1 MVILKDTFHPYFAR
15 VTKVSHAFIICSP
28 NRRKRTA
35 KLFIIKLV
43 KKRECVQMNILEANK
58 IHKSYGNKFNKQEV
72 LKGVDINIEK
82 GEFVSI
88 MGASGSGK
96 TTLLNV
102 LSSID
107 KTSHGTIL
115 INGNEITGMKEKQL
129 AEFRKNHLGFIFQ
142 EYNLLDTL
150 TVKENI
156 LLPLSITKISKK
168 EADQKFKTVAAELG
182 IYELKDKYPN
192 EISGGQKQRTSAA
205 RAFIHEPSIIFADEP
220 TGALDSKSASDLL
233 NKLSELNEK
242 RKATIIMVT
251 HDPVAASYCTRV
263 IFIKDGQVYTQ
274 LNKGTESRKDFFN
287 DIMKT
292 QGILGGVQNEH

>member
-1 MVILKDTFHPYFAR
+1 
-15 VTKVSHAFIICSP
+15 
-28 NRRKRTA
+28 
-35 KLFIIKLV
+35 
-43 KKRECVQMNILEANK
+43 MNILEATK
-58 IHKSYGNKFNKQEV
+58 IHKSYGNKLNKQEV
-72 LKGVDINIEK
+72 LKGLDINVEK

-107 KTSHGTIL
+107 RVSGGTIT
-115 INGNEITGMKEKQL
+115 IEGKEMTAMKERQL
-129 AEFRKNHLGFIFQ
+129 AEFRKHHLGFIFQ
-142 EYNLLDTL
+142 DYNLLDTL

-156 LLPLSITKISKK
+156 LLPLSISKVSK
-168 EADQKFKTVAAELG
+168 RAADEMFLAVAMELG
-182 IYELKDKYPN
+182 ISDIKDKYPN

-233 NKLSELNEK
+233 NKLSEMNRN

-251 HDPVAASYCTRV
+251 HDPVAASFSSRV
-263 IFIKDGQVYTQ
+263 VFIKDGQIYTQ
-274 LNKGTESRKDFFN
+274 LNKGEQSRQTFFK

-292 QGILGGVQNEH
+292 QGVLGGVPNER

>member
-1 MVILKDTFHPYFAR
+1 MY
-15 VTKVSHAFIICSP
+15 
-28 NRRKRTA
+28 
-35 KLFIIKLV
+35 
-43 KKRECVQMNILEANK
+43 ILEATK
-58 IHKSYGNKFNKQEV
+58 IHKSYGNKFNRQEV
-72 LKGVDINIEK
+72 LTGVDIHIVK

-107 KTSHGTIL
+107 KVSDGSIN
-115 INGNEITGMKEKQL
+115 INGKDITRLKDKEL
-129 AEFRKNHLGFIFQ
+129 AEFRKQHLGFIFQ

-156 LLPLSITKISKK
+156 LLPLSISKISRQAAEQMFK
-168 EADQKFKTVAAELG
+168 ELATELG
-182 IYELKDKYPN
+182 IYEIRDKYPN

-233 NKLSELNEK
+233 NKLSELNGK
-242 RKATIIMVT
+242 RKATIAMVT
-251 HDPVAASYCTRV
+251 HDPIAASYSNRV
-263 IFIKDGQVYTQ
+263 IFIKDGRIYTQ
-274 LNKGTESRKDFFN
+274 LYKGEQSRNDFFK

-292 QGILGGVQNEH
+292 QGVLGGVQHEG

>member
-1 MVILKDTFHPYFAR
+1 MNSLISQACDNNVTRFVDLFGQSKDRNGGLSYN
-15 VTKVSHAFIICSP
+15 K
-28 NRRKRTA
+28 
-35 KLFIIKLV
+35 IKEQ
-43 KKRECVQMNILEANK
+43 RECVELVILEANK
-58 IHKSYGNKFNKQEV
+58 IHKSYGNKLNKQSV
-72 LKGVDINIEK
+72 LSGLTMSIEK

-107 KTSHGTIL
+107 KISSGTIK
-115 INGNEITGMKEKQL
+115 IEGTEISGMKEKQL

-156 LLPLSITKISKK
+156 LLPLSITRTTKK
-168 EADQKFKTVAAELG
+168 EAELRFQALATELG
-182 IYELKDKYPN
+182 IVDLKNKYPN

-233 NKLSELNEK
+233 NKLSELNQN
-242 RKATIIMVT
+242 RKATIVMVT
-251 HDPVAASYCTRV
+251 HDPVAASYCSRV
-263 IFIKDGQVYTQ
+263 IFIRDGQIYTQ
-274 LNKGTESRKDFFN
+274 LNKGEETRQAFFK

-292 QGILGGVQNEH
+292 QGVLGGVQNEY

>member
-1 MVILKDTFHPYFAR
+1 
-15 VTKVSHAFIICSP
+15 
-28 NRRKRTA
+28 
-35 KLFIIKLV
+35 
-43 KKRECVQMNILEANK
+43 MNILEANK
-58 IHKSYGNKFNKQEV
+58 IHKSYGNKLNKQEV
-72 LKGVDINIEK
+72 LKGIDIHIQK

-107 KTSHGTIL
+107 KVSHGTIK
-115 INGNEITGMKEKQL
+115 INEIEMTKMKEKQL
-129 AEFRKNHLGFIFQ
+129 AEFRKEHLGFIFQ

-156 LLPLSITKISKK
+156 LLPLSITKTPKK
-168 EADQKFKTVAAELG
+168 EANQRFQEVAAELG
-182 IYELKDKYPN
+182 ILELKDKYPN

-233 NKLSELNEK
+233 NKLSELNQK
-242 RKATIIMVT
+242 RNSTIIMVT
-251 HDPVAASYCTRV
+251 HDPVAASYCSRV
-263 IFIKDGQVYTQ
+263 VFIKDGQIYTQ
-274 LNKGTESRKDFFN
+274 LNKGEQERQNFFK

-292 QGILGGVQNEH
+292 QGLLGGVQYEH

>member
-1 MVILKDTFHPYFAR
+1 
-15 VTKVSHAFIICSP
+15 
-28 NRRKRTA
+28 
-35 KLFIIKLV
+35 
-43 KKRECVQMNILEANK
+43 MNILEADK
-58 IHKSYGNKFNKQEV
+58 IYKSYGNKFNRQEV
-72 LKGVDINIEK
+72 LKGIDIVIGK

-107 KTSHGTIL
+107 KVSGGTIH
-115 INGNEITGMKEKQL
+115 ISGTEMTAMKEKQL
-129 AEFRKNHLGFIFQ
+129 AEFRKQHLGFIFQ
-142 EYNLLDTL
+142 DYNLLDTL

-156 LLPLSITKISKK
+156 LLPLSISKTPRA
-168 EADQKFKTVAAELG
+168 EAERRFQEVASELG
-182 IYELKDKYPN
+182 IYEVRDKYPN

-233 NKLSELNEK
+233 NKLSELNQRRE
-242 RKATIIMVT
+242 ATILMVT
-251 HDPVAASYCTRV
+251 HDPVAASYCSRV
-263 IFIKDGQVYTQ
+263 IFIRDGQIYTQ
-274 LNKGTESRKDFFN
+274 LNKGSQDRQTFFK

-292 QGILGGVQNEH
+292 QGVLGGVQVEH

>member
-1 MVILKDTFHPYFAR
+1 MA
-15 VTKVSHAFIICSP
+15 
-28 NRRKRTA
+28 
-35 KLFIIKLV
+35 
-43 KKRECVQMNILEANK
+43 ILEATN
-58 IHKSYGNKFNKQEV
+58 IHKSYGTKLNKQEV
-72 LKGVDINIEK
+72 LKGIDIRVEK

-107 KTSHGTIL
+107 KLS
-115 INGNEITGMKEKQL
+115 NGSIKIEGSEMTRLKEKEL
-129 AEFRKNHLGFIFQ
+129 AQFRKKHLGFIFQ

-156 LLPLSITKISKK
+156 LLPLSITKIPRKA
-168 EADQKFKTVAAELG
+168 ADEKFKQVATELG
-182 IYELKDKYPN
+182 IYEIKDKYPN
-192 EISGGQKQRTSAA
+192 EISGGQKQRASAA

-233 NKLSELNEK
+233 GKLQQLNEK
-242 RKATIIMVT
+242 LRATIVMVT
-251 HDPVAASYCTRV
+251 HDPVAASYCSRV
-263 IFIKDGQVYTQ
+263 IFIKDGQIYTQ
-274 LNKGTESRKDFFN
+274 LHKGDESRQTFFK

-292 QGILGGVQNEH
+292 QGVLGGVQNDH

>member
-1 MVILKDTFHPYFAR
+1 M
-15 VTKVSHAFIICSP
+15 
-28 NRRKRTA
+28 
-35 KLFIIKLV
+35 
-43 KKRECVQMNILEANK
+43 MNILKGTK
-58 IHKSYGNKFNKQEV
+58 IYKSYGNKYNKQEV
-72 LKGVDINIEK
+72 LKGIDIGVRQ

-107 KTSHGTIL
+107 KVSQGSIAVEGKEMT
-115 INGNEITGMKEKQL
+115 EMKEKQL
-129 AEFRKNHLGFIFQ
+129 AQFRKNHLGFIFQ

-156 LLPLSITKISKK
+156 LLPLSISKTPKK
-168 EADQKFKTVAAELG
+168 EADFKFERVATELG
-182 IYELKDKYPN
+182 IYDIKDKYPN

-233 NKLSELNEK
+233 NKLSDLNQK
-242 RKATIIMVT
+242 RKATILMVT
-251 HDPVAASYCTRV
+251 HDPVAASYCNRV
-263 IFIKDGQVYTQ
+263 IFIKDGQIYTQ
-274 LNKGTESRKDFFN
+274 LNKGEESRQDFFK

-292 QGILGGVQNEH
+292 QGVLGGVQNEH

>member
-1 MVILKDTFHPYFAR
+1 
-15 VTKVSHAFIICSP
+15 
-28 NRRKRTA
+28 
-35 KLFIIKLV
+35 
-43 KKRECVQMNILEANK
+43 MNILEASK

-72 LKGVDINIEK
+72 LKGIDIAIGK

-107 KTSHGTIL
+107 KVSSGSITIE
-115 INGNEITGMKEKQL
+115 GQVMTAMKEKQL
-129 AEFRKNHLGFIFQ
+129 AEFRKHHLGFIFQ
-142 EYNLLDTL
+142 DYNLLDTL

-156 LLPLSITKISKK
+156 LLPLSITNTSRRD
-168 EADQKFKTVAAELG
+168 ADDRFRALAQELG
-182 IYELKDKYPN
+182 IYEMKDKYPN

-233 NKLSELNEK
+233 NKLSDLNE
-242 RKATIIMVT
+242 RRRATILMVT
-251 HDPVAASYCTRV
+251 HDAVAASYCHRV
-263 IFIKDGQVYTQ
+263 IFIRDGQVYTQ
-274 LNKGTESRKDFFN
+274 LTKGDESRQSFFQ

-292 QGILGGVQNEH
+292 QGVLGGVQYEH

>member
-1 MVILKDTFHPYFAR
+1 MSILQA
-15 VTKVSHAFIICSP
+15 V
-28 NRRKRTA
+28 
-35 KLFIIKLV
+35 
-43 KKRECVQMNILEANK
+43 K
-58 IHKSYGNKFNKQEV
+58 IHKSFGNKHNKQEV
-72 LKGVDINIEK
+72 LRGIDISIAK

-88 MGASGSGK
+88 MGPSGSGK

-107 KTSHGTIL
+107 KVSHGSIQIDKAET
-115 INGNEITGMKEKQL
+115 TSMKEKQL

-142 EYNLLDTL
+142 DYNLLDTL

-156 LLPLSITKISKK
+156 LLPLSITKMSKV
-168 EADQKFKTVAAELG
+168 EANQRFHDLAGELG

-205 RAFIHEPSIIFADEP
+205 RAFIHDPDIIFADEP

-233 NKLSELNEK
+233 NKLSEMNVS
-242 RKATIIMVT
+242 RQASIVMVT
-251 HDPVAASYCTRV
+251 HDPVAASYSSRV
-263 IFIKDGQVYTQ
+263 IFIKDGQIYSQ
-274 LNKGTESRKDFFN
+274 IYKGQETRQAFFQ

-292 QGILGGVQNEH
+292 QGVLGGVHNEY

>member
-1 MVILKDTFHPYFAR
+1 MSL
-15 VTKVSHAFIICSP
+15 
-28 NRRKRTA
+28 
-35 KLFIIKLV
+35 
-43 KKRECVQMNILEANK
+43 LEANK
-58 IHKSYGNKFNKQEV
+58 IHKSYGNKFTKQHV
-72 LKGVDINIEK
+72 LVGIDLSIQK
-82 GEFVSI
+82 GEFVTI

-107 KTSHGTIL
+107 RVSHGTIK
-115 INGNEITGMKEKQL
+115 IEGQEITGKKDKQL
-129 AEFRKNHLGFIFQ
+129 AEFRKHHLGFIFQ

-156 LLPLSITKISKK
+156 LLPLSISKVSKK
-168 EADQKFKTVAAELG
+168 EAIQRFDAVAEELG
-182 IYELKDKYPN
+182 IEDVKDKYPN

-233 NKLSELNEK
+233 DKLSDMNQK
-242 RKATIIMVT
+242 REATIGMVS
-251 HDPVAASYCTRV
+251 HDPVAASYSSRV
-263 IFIKDGQVYTQ
+263 IFIKDGQIYTQ
-274 LNKGTESRKDFFN
+274 LNKGDQTRQAFLK

-292 QGILGGVQNEH
+292 QGVLGGVQYEH

>member
-1 MVILKDTFHPYFAR
+1 MVVLLDDSKEKKKGTFYTKEELTKKECLGMVILE
-15 VTKVSHAFIICSP
+15 
-28 NRRKRTA
+28 A
-35 KLFIIKLV
+35 K
-43 KKRECVQMNILEANK
+43 K

-72 LKGVDINIEK
+72 LKGIDITIEK

-107 KTSHGTIL
+107 RVSDGTIQ
-115 INGNEITGMKEKQL
+115 IEGKEMTQMKEKQL
-129 AEFRKNHLGFIFQ
+129 AEFRKHHLGFIFQ
-142 EYNLLDTL
+142 DYNLLDTL

-156 LLPLSITKISKK
+156 LLPLSIQNVSKK
-168 EADQKFKTVAAELG
+168 EAEQKFQTLANELG
-182 IYELKDKYPN
+182 IADLKDKYPN

-205 RAFIHEPSIIFADEP
+205 RAFIHDPSIIFADEP

-242 RKATIIMVT
+242 RQATILMVT
-251 HDPVAASYCTRV
+251 HDPVAASFCSRV
-263 IFIKDGQVYTQ
+263 IFIKDGQIYTQ
-274 LNKGTESRKDFFN
+274 LHKGEQDRQTFFK

-292 QGILGGVQNEH
+292 QGVLGGVQDER

>member
-1 MVILKDTFHPYFAR
+1 
-15 VTKVSHAFIICSP
+15 
-28 NRRKRTA
+28 
-35 KLFIIKLV
+35 
-43 KKRECVQMNILEANK
+43 MNILKGTK
-58 IHKSYGNKFNKQEV
+58 IYKRYGNKYNKQEV
-72 LKGVDINIEK
+72 LKGIDIGVHE

-107 KTSHGTIL
+107 KVSQGSIL
-115 INGNEITGMKEKQL
+115 IEGKEMTEMTEKQL
-129 AEFRKNHLGFIFQ
+129 AHFRKNHLGFIFQ

-156 LLPLSITKISKK
+156 LLPLSISKTPKK
-168 EADQKFKTVAAELG
+168 EADFKFERVATELG
-182 IYELKDKYPN
+182 IYDIKDKYPN

-233 NKLSELNEK
+233 NKLSDLNQK
-242 RKATIIMVT
+242 RKATILMVT
-251 HDPVAASYCTRV
+251 HDPVAASYCNRV
-263 IFIKDGQVYTQ
+263 IFIKDGQIYTQ
-274 LNKGTESRKDFFN
+274 LNKGEESRQDFFK

-292 QGILGGVQNEH
+292 QGVLGGVQNEH

>member
-1 MVILKDTFHPYFAR
+1 MFV
-15 VTKVSHAFIICSP
+15 
-28 NRRKRTA
+28 
-35 KLFIIKLV
+35 
-43 KKRECVQMNILEANK
+43 LEAKK
-58 IHKSYGNKFNKQEV
+58 IHKSYGNKFNRQEV
-72 LKGVDINIEK
+72 LKGIDIKIET

-107 KTSHGTIL
+107 SVSG
-115 INGNEITGMKEKQL
+115 GEIKIEEKEMTRLKEKQL
-129 AEFRKNHLGFIFQ
+129 AQFRKKHLGFIFQ

-156 LLPLSITKISKK
+156 LLPLSVSKTPKK
-168 EADQKFKTVAAELG
+168 EADEKFAAVARELG
-182 IYELKDKYPN
+182 IFELKDKYPN

-233 NKLSELNEK
+233 NKLSDLNQK

-251 HDPVAASYCTRV
+251 HDPVAASFCSRV

-274 LNKGTESRKDFFN
+274 LNKGDQSRQAFFN

-292 QGILGGVQNEH
+292 QGVLGGVQHEH

>member
-1 MVILKDTFHPYFAR
+1 MG
-15 VTKVSHAFIICSP
+15 
-28 NRRKRTA
+28 
-35 KLFIIKLV
+35 
-43 KKRECVQMNILEANK
+43 MNILEANK

-72 LKGVDINIEK
+72 LMGIDLRIEQ

-107 KTSHGTIL
+107 KVSDGTIY
-115 INGNEITGMKEKQL
+115 IEGKEMTAMKEKQL
-129 AEFRKNHLGFIFQ
+129 AEFRKHYLGFIFQ
-142 EYNLLDTL
+142 DYNLLDTL

-156 LLPLSITKISKK
+156 LLPLSITKTPKRAA
-168 EADQKFKTVAAELG
+168 EEKFKAVATDLG
-182 IYELKDKYPN
+182 IYDIKDKYPN

-233 NKLSELNEK
+233 NKLSDLNQK
-242 RKATIIMVT
+242 RKATILMVT
-251 HDPVAASYCTRV
+251 HDPVASSYCSRV
-263 IFIKDGQVYTQ
+263 IFIKDGKIYTQ
-274 LNKGTESRKDFFN
+274 LNKGEQSRQIFFQ

-292 QGILGGVQNEH
+292 QAVLGGVPHEY